1 MRQCH
6 DAIPGGIA
14 SWQREDGEVTELN
27 VPSDERIGLTP
38 GRVVVEKLRAALR
51 GPLIGPA
58 DPSYDEAR
66 AVWNAMIDRRPAL
79 IAQCRGEADVRTA
92 LCFARAH
99 DLPVAVRGG
108 GHNIAGSAVCDAGMV
123 IDLSLMRAVRV
134 DSRRCVAHVEP
145 GCTLGDVD
153 LATQAFGL
161 AVPTGINSTTGI
173 AGLTL
178 GGGFGWL
185 SRRHG
190 LTIDNLTSADVVTA
204 DGRLLHA
211 NENDHSELFWGL
223 RGGGGNFGV
232 VTSFEF
238 QLHAV
243 GPEVV
248 AGVVVHSLDRA
259 ADVLRA
265 YREHASAL
273 PDESAIWVI
282 LRAAPPL
289 ASVPA
294 AWHGRSVVMFAAFH
308 SGSPDDGDRIL
319 RPFRSTGTPIADTV
333 GRRPYTMWQ
342 REFDPSMLPG
352 ARNFWKSHDLAV
364 LTSDAVDVLV
374 RHAERAPTPQ
384 CSIFVGQV
392 GGAISRVSPR
402 GTAYPHRA
410 ASFKVVIQARWT
422 DPGQDDACVAWARAA
437 FGELTPHATGG
448 VYVNFITED
457 EAERVTAAY
466 GVNHKRLVRL
476 KGEYDPTNVFRMN
489 QNIRP
494 DSPPWR
500 RSITR

>member
-1 MRQCH
+1 MRRCH
-6 DAIPGGIA
+6 NAISSRIA
-14 SWQREDGEVTELN
+14 LWQREDGDVTELN
-27 VPSDERIGLTP
+27 VPNDERIGLTP
-38 GRVVVEKLRAALR
+38 SGGVVEKLRAALR
-51 GPLIGPA
+51 GPLIGP
-58 DPSYDEAR
+58 DEPSYDEAR
-66 AVWNAMIDRRPAL
+66 TVWNAMIDRRPAL
-79 IAQCRGEADVRTA
+79 IAQCRGETDVRTA
-92 LCFARAH
+92 LCFAREH

-108 GHNIAGSAVCDAGMV
+108 GHNIAGSGVCDAGMV
-123 IDLSLMRAVRV
+123 IDLSLMRAVHV

-145 GCTLGDVD
+145 GCTLGEVD

-190 LTIDNLTSADVVTA
+190 LTIDNLIAADVVTA
-204 DGRLLHA
+204 DGGLLHA

-238 QLHAV
+238 QLHPV

-248 AGVVVHSLDRA
+248 AGVVVHPLEGA
-259 ADVLRA
+259 AEVLRV
-265 YREHASAL
+265 YREHAGAL
-273 PDESAIWVI
+273 PDESAIWMI

-289 ASVPA
+289 ASIPA
-294 AWHGRSVVMFAAFH
+294 AWHGRSVVMLAAFH
-308 SGSPDDGDRIL
+308 AGSPGDGDRIL
-319 RPFRSTGTPIADTV
+319 GPFRSTGTPIADTI
-333 GRRPYTMWQ
+333 GPRPYTVWQ
-342 REFDPSMLPG
+342 REFDPAMLPG

-364 LTSDAVDVLV
+364 LTSDALDVLV

-392 GGAISRVSPR
+392 GGAISRVFPSL
-402 GTAYPHRA
+402 TAYPHRA
-410 ASFKVVIQARWT
+410 ASFRVVIQARWT
-422 DPGQDDACVAWARAA
+422 EPGQDDACVAWARAA

-448 VYVNFITED
+448 VYVNFLTED

-476 KGEYDPTNVFRMN
+476 KGEYDPTNLFRMN

-494 DSPPWR
+494 
-500 RSITR
+500 

>member
-6 DAIPGGIA
+6 DAIPPEIA

-27 VPSDERIGLTP
+27 VPNDERIGLTP

-66 AVWNAMIDRRPAL
+66 AIWNAMIDRRPAL

-92 LCFARAH
+92 LCFAREH

-134 DSRRCVAHVEP
+134 DPRRCVAHVEP

-190 LTIDNLTSADVVTA
+190 LTIDNLISADVVTG

-211 NENDHSELFWGL
+211 NENEHSDLFWGL

-289 ASVPA
+289 ASIPA

-333 GRRPYTMWQ
+333 GLRPYTMWQ
-342 REFDPSMLPG
+342 REFD
-352 ARNFWKSHDLAV
+352 
-364 LTSDAVDVLV
+364 
-374 RHAERAPTPQ
+374 
-384 CSIFVGQV
+384 
-392 GGAISRVSPR
+392 
-402 GTAYPHRA
+402 
-410 ASFKVVIQARWT
+410 
-422 DPGQDDACVAWARAA
+422 
-437 FGELTPHATGG
+437 
-448 VYVNFITED
+448 
-457 EAERVTAAY
+457 
-466 GVNHKRLVRL
+466 
-476 KGEYDPTNVFRMN
+476 
-489 QNIRP
+489 
-494 DSPPWR
+494 
-500 RSITR
+500 